1 MKVWVRV
8 GGVVLGVGVFLAWNL
23 GIFSG
28 RKRPG
33 GEEASER
40 ALSFLHAQEKSSRAA
55 GETPPSPGRAP
66 SSTPKVSSPPGGTG
80 GPALPGEPQKPG
92 AAPPKSPSPKGGPAS
107 RPSRKKAVGL
117 LLKELA
123 SKGVHL
129 DLKKRLV
136 WVPGVTWIH
145 NANLEYIATGKRG
158 STHETLLVLDCKASA
173 LNAALLA
180 LGLKPGKNYSL
191 KEKVPPPPKE
201 LVMAGKAKP
210 YVLVHPTGPGVFL
223 TVEWKGKGGEP
234 IRYRAEDLVL
244 DLSTKKP
251 LPRRK
256 WIYFGGRWA
265 PLYKGEPP
273 VYVAD
278 YEENLISVCY
288 MDPGNHLITIRHE
301 HGLDDTRWWPNFYLL
316 PPKGTPVRLYISLE
330 PLPGTNPP
338 PPPPKSPK
346 GKEKEKAKKN

>member
-1 MKVWVRV
+1 MKIWVRA
-8 GGVVLGVGVFLAWNL
+8 GGVTLGVLAFLAWNL
-23 GIFSG
+23 GWFSSS
-28 RKRPG
+28 REG
-33 GEEASER
+33 GVLSGKASV
-40 ALSFLHAQEKSSRAA
+40 LHAQEKSGTFQAPKPKPKQKP
-55 GETPPSPGRAP
+55 TPPSGGP
-66 SSTPKVSSPPGGTG
+66 SS
-80 GPALPGEPQKPG
+80 
-92 AAPPKSPSPKGGPAS
+92 PSQGSPAS
-107 RPSRKKAVGL
+107 KPSRKQTVAKL
-117 LLKELA
+117 LEKLA
-123 SKGVHL
+123 SLGVHL
-129 DLKKRLV
+129 DLKRHLV

-145 NANLEYIATGKRG
+145 NANLEYIATGRRG

-191 KEKVPPPPKE
+191 KEKIPPPPKK
-201 LVMAGKAKP
+201 LVMEGKAKP
-210 YVLVHPTGPGVFL
+210 YVLIHPKGPGVIL
-223 TVEWKGKGGEP
+223 TVEWKGKDGKP
-234 IRYRAEDLVL
+234 VRYRAEDLVL

-251 LPRRK
+251 LPRRR

-273 VYVAD
+273 VFVAD

-316 PPKGTPVRLYISLE
+316 PPRGTPVKLYISLE

-338 PPPPKSPK
+338 PPPPKMSK
-346 GKEKEKAKKN
+346 REKKKD

>member
-1 MKVWVRV
+1 MRSMKIWVRA
-8 GGVVLGVGVFLAWNL
+8 GGVTLGVLAFLAWNL
-23 GIFSG
+23 GWFSSSG
-28 RKRPG
+28 GGGIPPG
-33 GEEASER
+33 KPGV
-40 ALSFLHAQEKSSRAA
+40 LHAQEK
-55 GETPPSPGRAP
+55 PG
-66 SSTPKVSSPPGGTG
+66 
-80 GPALPGEPQKPG
+80 
-92 AAPPKSPSPKGGPAS
+92 KSPAKPARPTGAPQAPKQNKPKPPAS
-107 RPSRKKAVGL
+107 KPSRKKAVAL

-123 SKGVHL
+123 AKGVHL
-129 DLKKRLV
+129 DRERHLV

-145 NANLEYIATGKRG
+145 NANLEYIATGRRG
-158 STHETLLVLDCKASA
+158 STHEALLVLDCKASA

-191 KEKVPPPPKE
+191 KEKIPPPPKK
-201 LVMAGKAKP
+201 LVMEGKAKP
-210 YVLVHPTGPGVFL
+210 YVLIHPKGPGVIL
-223 TVEWKGKGGEP
+223 TVEWKGKDGKP

-251 LPRRK
+251 LPRRR

-273 VYVAD
+273 VFVAD

-316 PPKGTPVRLYISLE
+316 PPRGTPIKLYISLE

-338 PPPPKSPK
+338 PPPPKWPK
-346 GKEKEKAKKN
+346 REKKKD